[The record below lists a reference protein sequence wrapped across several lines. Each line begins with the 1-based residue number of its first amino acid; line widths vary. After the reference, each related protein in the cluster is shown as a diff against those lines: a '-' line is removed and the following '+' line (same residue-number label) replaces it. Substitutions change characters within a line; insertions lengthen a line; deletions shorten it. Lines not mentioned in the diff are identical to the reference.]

1 MKTDD
6 HELLFLLRKELAF
19 LQAGGYRHPEKA
31 PWRPGLIFEDSPT
44 CPNYNVAAGG
54 PRKACGQCP
63 LARFIP
69 LRSQGEGQA
78 CRQIRLTPDG
88 QTLRYLYQWGS
99 MEEVESAVANW
110 LRRSIYRLEWEV
122 EAKEKFLHP
131 AALGTDDV
139 LPLSHNEPRQQRR

>member
-44 CPNYNVAAGG
+44 CPNYSAHAGG
-54 PRKACGQCP
+54 PRKSCAACP

-69 LRSQGEGQA
+69 LRSQNEGQA

-99 MEEVESAVANW
+99 MEEVEATVANW
-110 LRRSIYRLEWEV
+110 LRRNIYRLEWEV

-131 AALGTDDV
+131 AALTNSGVIPTAA
-139 LPLSHNEPRQQRR
+139 HEEHERR